1 MDRWG
6 RRLVFGGCQVLAGSA
21 CLAAALVTGS
31 EADFLQVPLAL
42 VGKFGSSGS
51 MAIMFVY
58 TAELFPTS
66 VRNTAIGV
74 SSMWGRVGGMLAPQ
88 VYLLSRVSPALPMIV
103 MGVVSLAGGLM
114 IFLILPET
122 QGTNLPGTMRE
133 AIQIGQDRQAS
144 NKEKTEEPLFD
155 SIT

>member
-1 MDRWG
+1 M
-6 RRLVFGGCQVLAGSA
+6 
-21 CLAAALVTGS
+21 
-31 EADFLQVPLAL
+31 
-42 VGKFGSSGS
+42 GKFGSSGS

-88 VYLLSRVSPALPMIV
+88 VSRNILAISCTSHSQVYLLSRVSPALPMIV

-122 QGTNLPGTMRE
+122 QGTNLPETMQE
-133 AIQIGQDRQAS
+133 AIQLGQARQAGK
-144 NKEKTEEPLFD
+144 KENTEEPLFD

>member
-1 MDRWG
+1 MID
-6 RRLVFGGCQVLAGSA
+6 LY
-21 CLAAALVTGS
+21 
-31 EADFLQVPLAL
+31 LQVPLAL

-88 VYLLSRVSPALPMIV
+88 VRHIYPCHIIYIGFPGLPSVPCLPSSPYDSDGCCVSGRRSDDIPDPTRDTGDQPAKDH
-103 MGVVSLAGGLM
+103 AGGN
-114 IFLILPET
+114 T
-122 QGTNLPGTMRE
+122 DRT
-133 AIQIGQDRQAS
+133 GQ
-144 NKEKTEEPLFD
+144 TG
-155 SIT
+155 

>member
-1 MDRWG
+1 M
-6 RRLVFGGCQVLAGSA
+6 
-21 CLAAALVTGS
+21 
-31 EADFLQVPLAL
+31 
-42 VGKFGSSGS
+42 GKFGSSGS

-88 VYLLSRVSPALPMIV
+88 VSRNILTISCTSHSQVYLLSRVSPALPMIV

-122 QGTNLPGTMRE
+122 QGTNLPETMQE
-133 AIQIGQDRQAS
+133 AIQLGQARQAGK
-144 NKEKTEEPLFD
+144 KENTEESLFH